1 MDAKT
6 ISAVC
11 KQVYA
16 KFPEVNGAKPK
27 VKAQT
32 DDIYLLI
39 FEGTGTAVNGAS
51 IRRTVRA
58 VVNSSGKITKLTTS
72 R

>member
-6 ISAVC
+6 INEVSQ
-11 KQVYA
+11 KVYS
-16 KFPEVNGAKPK
+16 KFPEVRGATPK

-32 DDIYLLI
+32 GDTFLLI
-39 FEGTGTAVNGAS
+39 FEGSGKTPDGKTIV
-51 IRRTVRA
+51 RTVRA
-58 VVNSSGKITKLTTS
+58 VVTSAGKITKLTTS